1 MKSEMKKNFSMKRLE
16 SLKNLEINGINLLQ
30 LENENESKIPGK
42 KKLYKQNQ
50 LDTINIQTANQNE
63 FHKEYTKMINEQI
76 IAQDYS

>member
-42 KKLYKQNQ
+42 KKLYKQILLIFKPQIKMNF
-50 LDTINIQTANQNE
+50 IENIQ
-63 FHKEYTKMINEQI
+63 K
-76 IAQDYS
+76 